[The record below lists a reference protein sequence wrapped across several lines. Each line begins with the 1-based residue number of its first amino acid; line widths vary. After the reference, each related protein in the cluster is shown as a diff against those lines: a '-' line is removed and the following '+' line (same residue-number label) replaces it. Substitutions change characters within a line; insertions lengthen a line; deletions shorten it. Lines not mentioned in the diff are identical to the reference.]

1 MIKNTKSKT
10 AKIVKPIF
18 IDLETKSAEP
28 IENGPT
34 RYFAHPSAD
43 WLICGTACDSNL
55 SIMKAA
61 KVSLHGAETNFE
73 GGQKIPGWILNHR
86 GVFVAHNW
94 FFEWS
99 FFNQFYPGTRA
110 ADWRNWLCTAAMARW
125 FGICAPRAKL
135 EDVAAAFDLEKM
147 PEGKGLIAK
156 YSIPQ
161 KDGTFRTCE
170 DKADAALFVRYCVKD
185 AELSKAIYEKLD
197 GKGFNVDEFRA
208 AQAIDVRGVP
218 VDVKAARFLLDRKE
232 RDKKNAT
239 KTAEQIA
246 GRTAG
251 GALVLS
257 SSGAFCTYMKKTF
270 KIDLPD
276 ARSTTLEA
284 IDFSTHPKAEK
295 IENVLYVRKLL
306 TSRAGD
312 KAEAILKRAYD
323 GRVRNAAIFHA
334 AGTGRFQS
342 WGVNFFNFSRQ
353 KVNNWEKE
361 KNTAPVPALQRGIVC
376 APKGKT
382 LIESDWR
389 GIENYLS
396 LYYAG
401 DTEQLAR
408 IEAGESPYLI
418 FGEKMYGEKMTK
430 ADPRYPFMKMSVL
443 GCLAAGTNVLTKKR
457 GYVKIETVTEKDFL
471 WDGETWVKHGGILL
485 SGLKDVIL
493 IGSRNIYATPDHWIL
508 SKKGWQTSVETVI
521 DEGMTALHS
530 AQLTEVLKQLQQNI
544 KMGRSVVSV
553 CAAYAELK
561 KKSAL
566 INFGAVK
573 GYFASVV
580 PNQLMDSVG
589 EILTDAQISWLIQ
602 NLEDVGI
609 CVTTILKKDAAII
622 IAKTTQGMAVAEFSV
637 AFHPLEIFWNTLLHC
652 AGLTNGGSRWTELIM
667 TDTMS
672 PEIYELYLKKL
683 IIKTAET
690 YDIKNAGKNNCY
702 MTNGGLVHN
711 CGYGAGY
718 KKFSMVNRIEEGLA
732 KQLHEGWK
740 AINAPIVAMW
750 YNFSGAFIGAATR
763 RIESTAHGFTFTP
776 LGDENDVRITLHDG
790 HVLYY
795 RGLEIHHDEKNR
807 VQIMRDGKVI
817 HGGLLTENLMQ
828 ATCAR
833 LLYRALVAC
842 EKAGLETV
850 LHVYDSILIEAGI
863 KYAKQ
868 DAARLKSIMC
878 DPPPWGADM
887 KLAVDQHISKRWTKS

>member
-1 MIKNTKSKT
+1 MT
-10 AKIVKPIF
+10 AKTTKFVKPIF
-18 IDLETKSAEP
+18 IDLETKSREP

-61 KVSLHGAETNFE
+61 KVSLHGVETNFE

-135 EDVAAAFDLEKM
+135 EDVAAAFGLEKM

-185 AELSKAIYEKLD
+185 AELSKAIYEKLN

-239 KTAEQIA
+239 KTAEKIA

-257 SSGAFCTYMKKTF
+257 SSGAFCAYMKKTF

-284 IDFSTHPKAEK
+284 IDFSTHPKAAK
-295 IENVLYVRKLL
+295 IENVLYIRKLL
-306 TSRAGD
+306 TARAGD
-312 KAEAILKRAYD
+312 KAEAILNRAHN

-353 KVNNWEKE
+353 KVDNWEKE
-361 KNTAPVPALQRGIVC
+361 KNMAPVPALQRGIIC

-382 LIESDWR
+382 LVESDWR

-418 FGEKMYGEKMTK
+418 FGEKMYGEKVTK

-443 GCLAAGTNVLTKKR
+443 G
-457 GYVKIETVTEKDFL
+457 F
-471 WDGETWVKHGGILL
+471 
-485 SGLKDVIL
+485 
-493 IGSRNIYATPDHWIL
+493 
-508 SKKGWQTSVETVI
+508 
-521 DEGMTALHS
+521 
-530 AQLTEVLKQLQQNI
+530 
-544 KMGRSVVSV
+544 
-553 CAAYAELK
+553 
-561 KKSAL
+561 
-566 INFGAVK
+566 
-573 GYFASVV
+573 
-580 PNQLMDSVG
+580 
-589 EILTDAQISWLIQ
+589 
-602 NLEDVGI
+602 
-609 CVTTILKKDAAII
+609 
-622 IAKTTQGMAVAEFSV
+622 
-637 AFHPLEIFWNTLLHC
+637 
-652 AGLTNGGSRWTELIM
+652 
-667 TDTMS
+667 
-672 PEIYELYLKKL
+672 
-683 IIKTAET
+683 
-690 YDIKNAGKNNCY
+690 
-702 MTNGGLVHN
+702 
-711 CGYGAGY
+711 GYGAGA
-718 KKFSMVNRIEEGLA
+718 KKFSIINRLNERLA

-740 AINAPIVAMW
+740 AINAPIVRMW
-750 YNFSGAFIGAATR
+750 YNFSDAFIGAAVR
-763 RIESTAHGFTFTP
+763 REKSVAHGFTFTP
-776 LGDENDVRITLHDG
+776 LGDDYDVKITLHDG

-842 EKAGLETV
+842 EAAGLETV
-850 LHVYDSILIEAGI
+850 LHVYDSILIESGI
-863 KYAKQ
+863 KTAKR
-868 DAARLKSIMC
+868 DAAMLKEIMC
-878 DPPPWGADM
+878 KAPPWGADM
-887 KLAVDQHISKRWTKS
+887 KLAVDQHIGKRWTKS

>member
-1 MIKNTKSKT
+1 MKTNLSKN
-10 AKIVKPIF
+10 VKPIF

-43 WLICGTACDSNL
+43 WLIC
-55 SIMKAA
+55 AA
-61 KVSLHGAETNFE
+61 VGLAAPHVQTNYA
-73 GGQKIPGWILNHR
+73 GGKRIAQKILNHK

-110 ADWRNWLCTAAMARW
+110 ADWRNWLCTAALARW

-147 PEGKGLIAK
+147 PEGKGLIAR

-161 KDGTFRTCE
+161 KDGTFKVCE
-170 DKADAALFVRYCVKD
+170 NKADAAMFKKYCLHD
-185 AELSKAIYEKLD
+185 AVLSKAIYNKLIN
-197 GKGFNVDEFRA
+197 KGFNVDEFRA
-208 AQAIDVRGVP
+208 AQAIDIRGVP
-218 VDVKAARFLLDRKE
+218 VDVKAARFLLERKE
-232 RDKKNAT
+232 ADQKNAV
-239 KTAEQIA
+239 KIADKLA

-257 SSGAFCTYMKKTF
+257 ASGAFVEYMKKTL

-276 ARSTTLEA
+276 ARATTLEA
-284 IDFSTHPKAEK
+284 IDFSTHPKSEQ
-295 IENVLYVRKLL
+295 IERVLYVRKLL

-312 KAEAILKRAYD
+312 KAEAILNRAHD

-353 KVNNWEKE
+353 KVENWEKE

-401 DTEQLAR
+401 DKEQLAR

-418 FGEKMYGEKMTK
+418 FGEKMYGEKVTK

-443 GCLAAGTNVLTKKR
+443 G
-457 GYVKIETVTEKDFL
+457 F
-471 WDGETWVKHGGILL
+471 
-485 SGLKDVIL
+485 
-493 IGSRNIYATPDHWIL
+493 
-508 SKKGWQTSVETVI
+508 
-521 DEGMTALHS
+521 
-530 AQLTEVLKQLQQNI
+530 
-544 KMGRSVVSV
+544 
-553 CAAYAELK
+553 
-561 KKSAL
+561 
-566 INFGAVK
+566 
-573 GYFASVV
+573 
-580 PNQLMDSVG
+580 
-589 EILTDAQISWLIQ
+589 
-602 NLEDVGI
+602 
-609 CVTTILKKDAAII
+609 
-622 IAKTTQGMAVAEFSV
+622 
-637 AFHPLEIFWNTLLHC
+637 
-652 AGLTNGGSRWTELIM
+652 
-667 TDTMS
+667 
-672 PEIYELYLKKL
+672 
-683 IIKTAET
+683 
-690 YDIKNAGKNNCY
+690 
-702 MTNGGLVHN
+702 
-711 CGYGAGY
+711 GYGAGAR
-718 KKFSMVNRIEEGLA
+718 KFSMINRIDERTA
-732 KQLHEGWK
+732 TTLHEGWK
-740 AINAPIVAMW
+740 AINAPIVRMW
-750 YNFSGAFIGAATR
+750 YNFSDAFIGAAVR
-763 RIESTAHGFTFTP
+763 RIDSEAHGFKFVP
-776 LGDENDVRITLHDG
+776 LGDENDVKIILHDG

-795 RGLEIHHDEKNR
+795 RGLEIHHDERNR

-850 LHVYDSILIEAGI
+850 LHVYDSILIEAET
-863 KYAKQ
+863 KNAKR
-868 DAARLKSIMC
+868 DALKLKEIMC
-878 DPPPWGADM
+878 SAPPWDADM
-887 KLAVDQHISKRWTKS
+887 KLAVDQSIGKRWTKN